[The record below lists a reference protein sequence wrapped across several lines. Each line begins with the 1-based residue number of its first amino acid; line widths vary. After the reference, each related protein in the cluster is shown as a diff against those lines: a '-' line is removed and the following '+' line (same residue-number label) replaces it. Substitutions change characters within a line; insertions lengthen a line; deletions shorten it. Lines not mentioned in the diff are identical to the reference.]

1 MLTKFFDNLRHAD
14 IPVSI
19 TEFLTL
25 LRALEKNIISINLD
39 NFYYLARSCLIKDE
53 KHFDR
58 FDIVFSNYLE
68 GNEFTIEK
76 ILESIPQEWLD
87 NPEHLQLSKEEKELI
102 ESLGGLEKLLEE
114 FKKRLEEQT
123 KKHKG
128 GNKWIGTAGRSPFG
142 NKGFNPE
149 GIKIG
154 DHTNGQ
160 KTAVKVWDRR
170 VYKNLDENVEL
181 GTRNIK
187 VALRQLRRLARQGV
201 KDKLDLDTTIS
212 STAKNG
218 GFLDLKLEAEKTN
231 SIKVLLFF
239 DIGGSMDP
247 YVRLTEQL
255 FSAAKS
261 EFKYLEYYYFH
272 NFIYESLWKD
282 NNMRMSSRV
291 PTAEI
296 INTYNST
303 YKLFFVGDATM
314 SPYEIGSIGGS
325 IEHWNEEAGATW
337 VSRILNNFPKAVWL
351 NPQPIQYWNSI
362 HSIAMIREL
371 FSERMFPLTTDG
383 ITNAVN
389 NLRR

>member
-1 MLTKFFDNLRHAD
+1 MLTKFFDDLRHAD

-19 TEFLTL
+19 TEYLML
-25 LRALEKNIISINLD
+25 LKALEKNIVTIDLD

-58 FDIVFSNYLE
+58 FDLVFSSYIE
-68 GNEFTIEK
+68 GNELTIEK
-76 ILESIPQEWLD
+76 ILESIPSDWLE
-87 NPEHLQLSKEEKELI
+87 NPDSLQLSEEEKKLI

-114 FKKRLEEQT
+114 FRKRLNEQT

-149 GIKIG
+149 GVKIG
-154 DHTNGQ
+154 DHQNGQ
-160 KTAVKVWDRR
+160 QTAVKVWDRR
-170 VYKNLDENVEL
+170 VYKNLDENIEL

-187 VALRQLRRLARQGV
+187 VALRQLRRLARDGI
-201 KDKLDLDTTIS
+201 KDQLDLDTTIS

-231 SIKVLLFF
+231 SIKILLFL
-239 DIGGSMDP
+239 DVGGSMDP
-247 YVRLTEQL
+247 YIRLTEQL

-282 NNMRMSSRV
+282 NSMRMNSRV
-291 PTAEI
+291 PTTEI
-296 INTYNST
+296 INTFNST
-303 YKLFFVGDATM
+303 YKVIFVGDATM
-314 SPYEIGSIGGS
+314 SPYEIGSVGGS
-325 IEHWNEEAGATW
+325 VEHWNEEAGVTW
-337 VSRILNNFPKAVWL
+337 ISRILKNFPKAVWL

-362 HSIAMIREL
+362 HSITIVKEI

-383 ITNAVN
+383 IANAVN
-389 NLRR
+389 VLRR

>member
-187 VALRQLRRLARQGV
+187 GCTSPIEEISAQGV

-247 YVRLTEQL
+247 YIRLTEQL

-282 NNMRMSSRV
+282 NNMRMNSRV
-291 PTAEI
+291 PTAEV

-325 IEHWNEEAGATW
+325 VEHWNEEAGATW

-362 HSIAMIREL
+362 QSIAMIREL

>member
-1 MLTKFFDNLRHAD
+1 MLTKFFDDLRHAN

-19 TEFLTL
+19 TEYLML
-25 LRALEKNIISINLD
+25 LRALEKNIITIDID

-58 FDIVFSNYLE
+58 FDIVFSNYIE
-68 GNEFTIEK
+68 GNELSIEK
-76 ILESIPQEWLD
+76 ILESIPLEWLE
-87 NPEHLQLSKEEKELI
+87 NPDRLQLSEEEKKLI

-128 GNKWIGTAGRSPFG
+128 GNKWIGTSGRSPFG

-149 GIKIG
+149 GMKIG
-154 DHTNGQ
+154 DHQNGQ
-160 KTAVKVWDRR
+160 KTALKVWDKR
-170 VYKNLDENVEL
+170 VYKNLDDNIEL

-187 VALRQLRRLARQGV
+187 VALRQLRRLARHGI
-201 KDKLDLDTTIS
+201 KDQLDLDSTIS
-212 STAKNG
+212 YTAKNG

-231 SIKVLLFF
+231 SIKILLFL
-239 DIGGSMDP
+239 DVGGSMDP
-247 YVRLTEQL
+247 YIRLTEQL

-282 NNMRMSSRV
+282 NNMRMNSRV
-291 PTAEI
+291 STSEI

-303 YKLFFVGDATM
+303 YKVFFVGDATM
-314 SPYEIGSIGGS
+314 SPYEIGSVGGS
-325 IEHWNEEAGATW
+325 VEHWNEEAGVTW
-337 VSRILNNFPKAVWL
+337 ISRILKNFPNAVWL
-351 NPQPIQYWNSI
+351 NPQPIQYW
-362 HSIAMIREL
+362 HSIQSITMVKEI
-371 FSERMFPLTTDG
+371 FSEKMFPLTTDG
-383 ITNAVN
+383 IKNAVN
-389 NLRR
+389 VLRR